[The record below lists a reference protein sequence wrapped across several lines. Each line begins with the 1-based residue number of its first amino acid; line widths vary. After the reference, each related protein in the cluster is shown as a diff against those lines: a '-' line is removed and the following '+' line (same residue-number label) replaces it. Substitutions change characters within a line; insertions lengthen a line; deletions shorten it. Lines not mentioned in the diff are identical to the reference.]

1 MKPLIA
7 AEWLKLK
14 HSRILWIVMLM
25 PVLLTAQGVGNFTRY
40 SDIWTRDD
48 WTVILEQC
56 LIFYP
61 PMLLPF
67 LIAIVI
73 ALVIRIEHS
82 HNGWKHLLALP
93 VRRGHIYA
101 VKFGISLLLIVL
113 NIAVFGASIIAAGLV
128 AGADGP
134 IPAGR
139 LVLSLLRLV
148 PAVLPIMA
156 IQFWLSLRYRHI
168 GVPLGI
174 GIGLAVPSIL
184 IANTKYWIVDPWTYP
199 TMAALAS
206 QSSTFDKGPVLY
218 GAALLLFLLVTVIGS
233 CEFKRR
239 DIL

>member
-1 MKPLIA
+1 MKSLFA

-14 HSRILWIVMLM
+14 HSRILWIVILM
-25 PVLLTAQGVGNFTRY
+25 PILLTAQGVGNFTRY

-48 WTVILEQC
+48 WTVIIEQC

-67 LIAIVI
+67 FIAIVI
-73 ALVIRIEHS
+73 ALMIRIEHS

-101 VKFGISLLLIVL
+101 AKFGLALLLVVL
-113 NIAVFGASIIAAGLV
+113 NIAVFGASIVAAGLV
-128 AGADGP
+128 AGANGP
-134 IPAGR
+134 IPLDRIA
-139 LVLSLLRLV
+139 LPLLRLI

-168 GVPLGI
+168 GIPLGI
-174 GIGLAVPSIL
+174 GIGLAVPSL
-184 IANTKYWIVDPWTYP
+184 LVANSKYWIVYPWTYP

-206 QSSTFDKGPVLY
+206 QSSTFSKGPLLY
-218 GAALLLFLLVTVIGS
+218 GAIALVFLLVTVIGFT
-233 CEFKRR
+233 EFRRR